1 MTIREIANL
10 ANTSRGTV
18 DRVLNHRGNVAE
30 DVRQRIEKVIC
41 ETGYIAKSHLKKD
54 GKKSTYEVAV
64 VFAKKNDSSYD
75 DVLHGREL
83 ALAGEYRYS
92 GIVLKNYPISIFNE
106 REIRKALDSLSK
118 KTKLLIISVIENKK
132 IRDKIN
138 QLNLHKYHL

>member
-41 ETGYIAKSHLKKD
+41 ETGYVAKSHLKKD
-54 GKKSTYEVAV
+54 GKNSTYEVAV

-75 DVLHGREL
+75 DVLHGR
-83 ALAGEYRYS
+83 
-92 GIVLKNYPISIFNE
+92 
-106 REIRKALDSLSK
+106 D
-118 KTKLLIISVIENKK
+118 
-132 IRDKIN
+132 
-138 QLNLHKYHL
+138 

>member
-18 DRVLNHRGNVAE
+18 DRVLNHRGNVAV
-30 DVRQRIEKVIC
+30 DVRQRIEKVIS
-41 ETGYIAKSHLKKD
+41 ETGYVAKSHLKKD

-118 KTKLLIISVIENKK
+118 KTKLLIISVIENKQK
-132 IRDKIN
+132 KDK
-138 QLNLHKYHL
+138 Q

>member
-1 MTIREIANL
+1 MERKKYDNKRNSQSGKHITRHSGSL
-10 ANTSRGTV
+10 
-18 DRVLNHRGNVAE
+18 LNHRGNVAE

-41 ETGYIAKSHLKKD
+41 ETGYVAKSHLKKD

-118 KTKLLIISVIENKK
+118 KNETA
-132 IRDKIN
+132 
-138 QLNLHKYHL
+138 YHLSYRK